1 MLSGETAIGNYPIQ
15 SLRYMKNIILEAEK
29 NMNLTEFSC
38 FMEDFE
44 KVDIKNRKIMQELL
58 IIPRVL
64 QKYIECCW
72 NSIYF

>member
-1 MLSGETAIGNYPIQ
+1 
-15 SLRYMKNIILEAEK
+15 MKNITLEAEK